1 MLLGGGDGRLGPLPL
16 GQLRDGLLLL
26 EVEGLEGVVDG
37 DLGDVP
43 RKGPWEF
50 FFFFFDGDERKKER
64 KKVSERK
71 KKKRSL

>member
-43 RKGPWEF
+43 RKGPWG